1 MCAKIGIVA
10 PSFFVEKE
18 TSFDR
23 GLSTIKEICY
33 DIVMGDFVLSRY
45 QNTTAPAPQRA
56 DDINRMFADCSV
68 DIILASDGG
77 CRAIEVL
84 PYLDYDLIAKSGK
97 PICGF
102 SDISH
107 ILLAITAK
115 TGCITIHGMDL
126 INGFGDSESQQKAT
140 NIQCLF
146 NVINKKSFKFPQFS
160 PMKVLKHGTAK
171 GYAIGGWLQSIHNLY
186 GTEYFPRYQDTI
198 LFFEI
203 IDTEL
208 HEISMM
214 LHNLRLKG
222 CFDNVCG
229 ILIGKLTNCNEEE
242 YYDCIPSFESILLEV
257 TSGYSFPIVENLDFG
272 HGQEHLSFP
281 IGGIVHINTYTN
293 TIIVNY

>member
-56 DDINRMFADCSV
+56 DDINKMFADCSV

-126 INGFGDSESQQKAT
+126 INGFGDSESQQKAI

-146 NVINKKSFKFPQFS
+146 NVINKK
-160 PMKVLKHGTAK
+160 LGTD
-171 GYAIGGWLQSIHNLY
+171 I
-186 GTEYFPRYQDTI
+186 
-198 LFFEI
+198 
-203 IDTEL
+203 
-208 HEISMM
+208 
-214 LHNLRLKG
+214 
-222 CFDNVCG
+222 
-229 ILIGKLTNCNEEE
+229 
-242 YYDCIPSFESILLEV
+242 CI
-257 TSGYSFPIVENLDFG
+257 
-272 HGQEHLSFP
+272 
-281 IGGIVHINTYTN
+281 
-293 TIIVNY
+293 